1 MCCDTTMCG
10 AQSEALHFALAASR
24 VTSWHQS
31 ARHRAAGETGRHDVS
46 RGCVPE
52 VRRSSEE
59 EVNPVRWCARRRL
72 VGVAV
77 AWAAPLFSD
86 DAPREVHLWQ

>member
-1 MCCDTTMCG
+1 MCCDTMMWS
-10 AQSEALHFALAASR
+10 AQSETLISLLPRPASR
-24 VTSWHQS
+24 RGTVSTTP
-31 ARHRAAGETGRHDVS
+31 RRGRNRRHDVS

-52 VRRSSEE
+52 VRAPSDEA
-59 EVNPVRWCARRRL
+59 VNPVRWCARRRL
-72 VGVAV
+72 VGIAG

>member
-10 AQSEALHFALAASR
+10 AQSEAMHSLLPRPASR
-24 VTSWHQS
+24 RGSVNATWCS
-31 ARHRAAGETGRHDVS
+31 GRSGRYDVS
-46 RGCVPE
+46 RGYIPE
-52 VRRSSEE
+52 VRRPAEE
-59 EVNPVRWCARRRL
+59 IVNPVRLCARRRL

>member
-10 AQSEALHFALAASR
+10 AQSEALLSLLPRPASR
-24 VTSWHQS
+24 RDPVSTRSCS
-31 ARHRAAGETGRHDVS
+31 GPNRRHDVS

-52 VRRSSEE
+52 LRRSSEE
-59 EVNPVRWCARRRL
+59 TVNPVRWCARRRL

>member
-1 MCCDTTMCG
+1 MYCDTVMWS
-10 AQSEALHFALAASR
+10 AQSEALISLLPRHASR
-24 VTSWHQS
+24 RGTVKTTSCRGQD
-31 ARHRAAGETGRHDVS
+31 RRHDVS

-52 VRRSSEE
+52 LRGPSDEA
-59 EVNPVRWCARRRL
+59 VNPVRWCARRRL
-72 VGVAV
+72 VGIAV

>member
-1 MCCDTTMCG
+1 MCCDTTMCS
-10 AQSEALHFALAASR
+10 AQSEAKYSLLPRPA
-24 VTSWHQS
+24 S
-31 ARHRAAGETGRHDVS
+31 ARSAVNATWCCGRSGRHDVS

-52 VRRSSEE
+52 VRRSSKEI
-59 EVNPVRWCARRRL
+59 VNPVRLCARRRL

-86 DAPREVHLWQ
+86 HAPKEVHLWQ